1 MYTIGI
7 RASSR
12 ERVSKIKHPALSRGG
27 GGAVVCI
34 KKLKKKDC
42 AITEKEEMTKDRPT
56 TSRHHLAVFRRQGI
70 SRPFRP
76 DSPDGTA
83 SGDSGASPPSFVFVC
98 TLPLRRGSAPPGR
111 APGWPTRGEAGYS
124 MPIGSGAASYS
135 YRPAPAPAPAPP
147 CACACL
153 CARE

>member
-1 MYTIGI
+1 
-7 RASSR
+7 
-12 ERVSKIKHPALSRGG
+12 
-27 GGAVVCI
+27 
-34 KKLKKKDC
+34 
-42 AITEKEEMTKDRPT
+42 MTKDRPT

-147 CACACL
+147 APPMLTHGLHDVFEASTTTTQVDHEITVGNNNSRYAQGHL
-153 CARE
+153 RLNNSLHDIE